1 MNDIRKLAGQT
12 VVYGFGTVVPRF
24 LNYALLTPFYTY
36 IFSREQYGIVTELY
50 AWMVLALVILTYG
63 METTYFRFAGKKAP
77 AETVYGTALVSL
89 FATSAF
95 FLIAVSLFITPV
107 SAFLG
112 YGKHPEYIKMFAW
125 IVAIDAF
132 SAIPFAWLRANNR
145 AAIFS
150 VLKIINVVVTI
161 GSVFFFLQTAPKIA
175 AGGSE
180 WILRF
185 YKPGFDV
192 GYVFV
197 ANLIGS
203 VVTLLLLVP
212 FFLRIRPSFDG
223 RLLGRMLSYS
233 WPLLVGGI
241 AGSMNEV
248 LDKILLRRLIGGA
261 EGLET
266 VGLYGAGYK
275 VGVLMSLFIQ
285 MYRFAAEPFFFEK
298 AGRHDARE
306 TYAVT
311 MKYFVIT
318 ALILFLVI
326 NLYIEALQVI
336 IGPVF
341 RESLVVVPVISMGYL
356 LLGIFINQSIWYK
369 VDDKTIYGAWITL
382 LGAAVTIAVNVIFV
396 PRFGYIAA
404 AWAHVACYMTMVA
417 VSYLVG
423 QKLYPIDYEI
433 KRITSYIA
441 LAVTLYVVARVLE
454 GDNRVLNITLDTGL
468 LFVFFAAVQKKD
480 RFFTL
485 LFKIRHENTDSK

>member
-1 MNDIRKLAGQT
+1 
-12 VVYGFGTVVPRF
+12 
-24 LNYALLTPFYTY
+24 
-36 IFSREQYGIVTELY
+36 
-50 AWMVLALVILTYG
+50 
-63 METTYFRFAGKKAP
+63 
-77 AETVYGTALVSL
+77 
-89 FATSAF
+89 
-95 FLIAVSLFITPV
+95 
-107 SAFLG
+107 
-112 YGKHPEYIKMFAW
+112 
-125 IVAIDAF
+125 
-132 SAIPFAWLRANNR
+132 
-145 AAIFS
+145 
-150 VLKIINVVVTI
+150 
-161 GSVFFFLQTAPKIA
+161 
-175 AGGSE
+175 
-180 WILRF
+180 
-185 YKPGFDV
+185 
-192 GYVFV
+192 
-197 ANLIGS
+197 
-203 VVTLLLLVP
+203 
-212 FFLRIRPSFDG
+212 
-223 RLLGRMLSYS
+223 MLSYS

-298 AGRHDARE
+298 AGHQDAKK

-396 PRFGYIAA
+396 PGFGYIAA

-417 VSYLVG
+417 VSYVVG

-433 KRITSYIA
+433 KRIVSYIA
-441 LAVTLYVVARVLE
+441 LAVTLYIVARVLE
-454 GDNRVLNITLDTGL
+454 GDNRVLNIALDTGL

-485 LFKIRHENTDSK
+485 LFKIRHENKDSK